1 MACNDDCGAQ
11 VAEACKLVGLAVPDA
26 VGLVG
31 LIAGAVVVAPAGTI
45 ATVNTNPTN
54 LVAVVNGGSLELS
67 WPADHIGWRLQC
79 QSNSLATGLYTNW
92 VDVPNTATVSSV
104 TNAINAANGAV
115 FYRMVYP

>member
-45 ATVNTNPTN
+45 ATVIAFP
-54 LVAVVNGGSLELS
+54 
-67 WPADHIGWRLQC
+67 
-79 QSNSLATGLYTNW
+79 
-92 VDVPNTATVSSV
+92 
-104 TNAINAANGAV
+104 
-115 FYRMVYP
+115 

>member
-1 MACNDDCGAQ
+1 M
-11 VAEACKLVGLAVPDA
+11 PDA

-45 ATVNTNPTN
+45 ATVNTNPAN
-54 LVAVVNGGSLELS
+54 IVAVVNGNNLELS
-67 WPADHIGWRLQC
+67 WPADHTGWRLEVQT
-79 QSNSLATGLYTNW
+79 NSLTTGLYTNW
-92 VDVPNTATVSSV
+92 VNVPGTAALHAV